1 MRSGERFGAGE
12 RILRSRDFRQI
23 QRTGLRRVGRFVV
36 AIGCRASQP
45 WTRIGL
51 TVSRKVG
58 NATVRNRVKRR
69 LREIFRRNKASLP
82 QHLDIVLIARSA
94 AAQAPFEALSEE
106 VIRLCQELT
115 SARRPTRAP
124 QRRPRRGGEGGASG
138 R

>member
-12 RILRSRDFRQI
+12 RILRSRDFRRI

-82 QHLDIVLIARSA
+82 GHLDIVLIARSA
-94 AAQAPFEALSEE
+94 AATAPFEALSEE
-106 VIRLCQELT
+106 VLRLCRQLA
-115 SARRPTRAP
+115 SAQSPT
-124 QRRPRRGGEGGASG
+124 QRRPRRRRSEPGASDL
-138 R
+138 